1 MYSLETIFLF
11 IFIFTIL
18 FVTRITFKFI
28 TTLMKN
34 PPEQFVLLRREL
46 VFFGLSLSY
55 ILTYLIKI

>member
-18 FVTRITFKFI
+18 FVTRITFRFI
-28 TTLMKN
+28 NALMKN
-34 PPEQFVLLRREL
+34 PPEQFVLSGREL

>member
-18 FVTRITFKFI
+18 FVTKITFRFI
-28 TTLMKN
+28 IALMKN
-34 PPEQFVLLRREL
+34 PPEQFVLSGREL